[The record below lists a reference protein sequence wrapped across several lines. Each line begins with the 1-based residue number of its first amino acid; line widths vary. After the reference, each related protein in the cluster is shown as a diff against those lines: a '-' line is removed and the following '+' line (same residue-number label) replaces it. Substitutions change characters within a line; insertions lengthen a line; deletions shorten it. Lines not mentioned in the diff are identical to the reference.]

1 MKALERIFLYSIL
14 AILVFYVFLI
24 DGNVESKGVI
34 QEEIRARSIVIV
46 NNEGQEVVI
55 LSADKRTGGGGRIDI
70 CNKGGNSVVAA
81 MGTAKGDGGIMIN
94 NKAGA
99 PVVIMRVSKDDGIIH
114 ICNRDSKV
122 IGNLP

>member
-1 MKALERIFLYSIL
+1 MKAFERIFLYTVL
-14 AILVFYVFLI
+14 AILVFYVFLV
-24 DGNVESKGVI
+24 DGNVESQVVI

-46 NNEGQEVVI
+46 NDEGQEVLI
-55 LSADKRTGGGGRIDI
+55 LSADKRTGGSGRIDI
-70 CNKGGNSVVAA
+70 CNKGGDSVVTA
-81 MGTAKGDGGIMIN
+81 MGTAKDDGGIMIY